1 MFPTNINVE
10 MMVRTAILAVEDYE
24 FINFATNEW
33 TLHGQ
38 DITNMILSKINMT
51 PSTQSPEEV
60 ARMSVDKIVEQM
72 KYKFAKQKEAQQC
85 FYNTS
90 ILHQQQPPRLYTE
103 PQINLVQQYLE
114 EVQRI
119 LMDISSKFNT
129 VLGTVAI
136 YEMIWHIMQMLSQ
149 MKNGL
154 YARFYFQ
161 VWYDQS
167 AHTIRVE
174 LHDPFDMIPEDK
186 RVHGIM
192 VRTRDVPVPVKPPK
206 PQEPSKEDD
215 PFEDVPKDE
224 EENVPSVRERV
235 KKLRV
240 SVINEDLRSN
250 GNKVVARQCRE
261 MNLRILYALKQK
273 GVEEV
278 SSLCIRGFL
287 DINITQIQHKTLLA
301 TMYNQGL
308 IQKSGST
315 TTVKYRLT
323 QKGEEVGAS
332 LEPLQLSWL
341 AWFDNILG
349 DADEEWKLE
358 FYNTLKDTTK
368 KAVFPYYKY
377 DTHKREY
384 RRLLYS
390 GVIQA
395 DPDNGCCV
403 CKQDTFIYTD
413 LGMFVKSE
421 IRKEMEA
428 NNAN

>member
-1 MFPTNINVE
+1 MSQPNIEV
-10 MMVRTAILAVEDYE
+10 MIRTAIMAVDDYE
-24 FINFATNEW
+24 FNNFAFNEW
-33 TLHGQ
+33 TLHGA
-38 DITNMILSKINMT
+38 DITCMIFSRIKTASSM
-51 PSTQSPEEV
+51 QSPEEV
-60 ARMSVDKIVEQM
+60 ARESVNKIVEQM

-90 ILHQQQPPRLYTE
+90 ILQQQPLKLYAE

-114 EVQRI
+114 AVQRT
-119 LMDISSKFNT
+119 LLDIASKFNT
-129 VLGTVAI
+129 TLGPVAI

-186 RVHGIM
+186 KVLGIA
-192 VRTRDVPVPVKPPK
+192 VKTRDVPAPVEPPK
-206 PQEPSKEDD
+206 PQEQPKEDD
-215 PFEDVPKDE
+215 PFESVPKDDVSE
-224 EENVPSVRERV
+224 MTIRKCA
-235 KKLRV
+235 KK
-240 SVINEDLRSN
+240 SNAPKINKDPRFIV
-250 GNKVVARQCRE
+250 NKEAAQQRRE

-273 GVEEV
+273 GVDEV
-278 SSLCIRGFL
+278 SALCIRGFL
-287 DINITQIQHKTLLA
+287 EYHTTQIQHKNLLA
-301 TMYNQGL
+301 TLYNKGL
-308 IQKSGST
+308 IQKSGTT

-332 LEPLQLSWL
+332 LEPMQLSWL
-341 AWFDNILG
+341 AWFDNMLG
-349 DADEEWKLE
+349 DADDEWKLN
-358 FYNTLKDTTK
+358 FYNTLRDTTK
-368 KAVFPYYKY
+368 KAVFPYYKH

-384 RRLLYS
+384 RRLFYT

-395 DPDNGCCV
+395 DPDNGCCA
-403 CKQDTFIYTD
+403 CKQDMFIYTD

-421 IRKEMEA
+421 LKKEYEGE
-428 NNAN
+428 NAN